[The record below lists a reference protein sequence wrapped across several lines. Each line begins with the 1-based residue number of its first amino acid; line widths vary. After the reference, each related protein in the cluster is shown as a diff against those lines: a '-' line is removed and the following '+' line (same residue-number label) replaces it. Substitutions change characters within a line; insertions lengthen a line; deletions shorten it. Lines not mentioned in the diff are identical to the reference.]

1 MTDIKTSWREIGQ
14 PAATVKYD
22 DCLRNDRE
30 RERRR
35 LLSNLLRCAP
45 RVRSEFHGNK
55 LNVAIGGKGIYY
67 FIVKTIITLEFSV
80 TLTGLRSSKRP
91 DNR

>member
-30 RERRR
+30 RERR
-35 LLSNLLRCAP
+35 LLSNLLRCAL
-45 RVRSEFHGNK
+45 RVSSEFHGDK
-55 LNVAIGGKGIYY
+55 LNVAIGGSGDILFY
-67 FIVKTIITLEFSV
+67 S
-80 TLTGLRSSKRP
+80 
-91 DNR
+91 